1 MPVSYEIRAQDGLV
15 IARYTGEVTVAQ
27 VMSCFRAFQADPGF
41 SYGLTH
47 LVDVAQVH
55 SAEAGFAEIFAL
67 FSTYSRTYAAAGQ
80 VMRVAIYSPGDFA
93 YGLARIFENLSET
106 SDVVDT
112 GVFQSFDQA
121 LDWARPP
128 RSVNVE

>member
-67 FSTYSRTYAAAGQ
+67 FSTYSPTYAAAGQ
-80 VMRVAIYSPGDFA
+80 VMRAAIYSPGDFA

-128 RSVNVE
+128 RSANVE